1 MVQRRAERVFED
13 LALSIIRGELAVGS
27 ELPSER
33 TLAERFKAARG
44 TIRQATHNLAQAG
57 LVRVSQGAATT
68 VLDHETS
75 FDLRVIAL
83 RYRLSNGDDKREL
96 AERRILQALSLV
108 YLASLRGTKAAS
120 EEILREV
127 EAFALRGMKRE
138 ELPEL
143 EGRVWMGIAAMGKN
157 RFFERE
163 VGWFYRSGQVEN
175 ADSATLL
182 SSPEAR
188 VAFYRELLRRLRD
201 GDRPA
206 AYLFDL
212 LGILLPA

>member
-1 MVQRRAERVFED
+1 MTQRRAERVFEE
-13 LALSIIRGELAVGS
+13 LALSILRGEIEAGA

-33 TLAERFKAARG
+33 VLAERFHVARG

-68 VLDHETS
+68 VLDHESS

-83 RYRLSNGDDKREL
+83 RYRLAGIDDKREL

-108 YLASLRGTKAAS
+108 YLASLRGSKAACD
-120 EEILREV
+120 ELIADV
-127 EAFALRGMKRE
+127 DGFVARGMKRD
-138 ELPEL
+138 ELADL
-143 EGRVWMGIAAMGKN
+143 EARVWMGIAAMGKN
-157 RFFERE
+157 RFFQRE

-175 ADSATLL
+175 VDSTSLL
-182 SSPEAR
+182 ASPEAR

-201 GDRPA
+201 RDRPA
-206 AYLFDL
+206 PYLFDL